1 MRNLLGDMVT
11 LSIRTEKQD
20 RKNSRLDKPEPFASF
35 TTDDGYLFFVPK
47 LELYGP
53 RVRE

>member
-20 RKNSRLDKPEPFASF
+20 RKNSRLDKAFIHNTQP
-35 TTDDGYLFFVPK
+35 DDGYLESDMLQK
-47 LELYGP
+47 
-53 RVRE
+53 